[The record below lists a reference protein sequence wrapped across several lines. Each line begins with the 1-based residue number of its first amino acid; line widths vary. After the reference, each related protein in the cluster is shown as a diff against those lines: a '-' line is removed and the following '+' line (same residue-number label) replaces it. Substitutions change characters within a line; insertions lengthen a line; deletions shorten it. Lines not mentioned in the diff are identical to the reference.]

1 MSTISDLIEEFL
13 LNTLGDDDSLNIS
26 RNELASYFSVA
37 PSQINYVLST
47 RFTPSRGYSIESRR
61 GGGGFITVVRLTDSP
76 SDVLSQIIA
85 RPINQG
91 YSFNSACS
99 IIDRLVRDGVF
110 SGSEAE
116 LIKAAL
122 SDKALV
128 SPMMMQKDILRAS
141 ILKSVA
147 SAALKRR
154 NYDKKTDSSAPKSTD
169 DGAAQK

>member
-1 MSTISDLIEEFL
+1 
-13 LNTLGDDDSLNIS
+13 
-26 RNELASYFSVA
+26 
-37 PSQINYVLST
+37 
-47 RFTPSRGYSIESRR
+47 
-61 GGGGFITVVRLTDSP
+61 
-76 SDVLSQIIA
+76 
-85 RPINQG
+85 
-91 YSFNSACS
+91 
-99 IIDRLVRDGVF
+99 VRDGVF